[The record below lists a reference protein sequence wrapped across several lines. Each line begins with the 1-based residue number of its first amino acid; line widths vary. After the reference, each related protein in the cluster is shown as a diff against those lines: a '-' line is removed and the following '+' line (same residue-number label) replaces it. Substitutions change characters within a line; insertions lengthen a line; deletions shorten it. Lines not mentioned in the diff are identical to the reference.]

1 MADFNVIADVSE
13 TLRQYLTEG
22 FTTIGPAPP
31 PGVEISDLQGN
42 ISGAPARLTL
52 FLYEV
57 VEDPSA
63 RNRPHT
69 QKLTSPPPTQI
80 AIRKPPVALLLRYM
94 LTPWG
99 GDRRT
104 EQQILARAIQILY
117 DGANLG
123 GPDLQG
129 TLAGSDDI
137 LKINMAPITLEDR
150 TRVWNSVHQPYH
162 LSVNYEVRV
171 VNLDSD
177 LERRVVPVRQRSI
190 VPYGPGG
197 DGP

>member
-1 MADFNVIADVSE
+1 MADYNVIADVSE
-13 TLRQYLTEG
+13 TLRQYLSNG
-22 FTTIGPAPP
+22 FVTLGPAPP
-31 PGVEISDLQGN
+31 PGVEISDLQGT
-42 ISGAPARLTL
+42 ISGTPARVTL

-63 RNRPHT
+63 RNRGHV
-69 QKLTSPPPTQI
+69 QKITSGPPPTLVQI
-80 AIRKPPVALLLRYM
+80 KKPPLALLLRYM

-104 EQQILARAIQILY
+104 EQQIMARAVQILY
-117 DGANLG
+117 DGANIG

-150 TRVWNSVHQPYH
+150 
-162 LSVNYEVRV
+162 
-171 VNLDSD
+171 
-177 LERRVVPVRQRSI
+177 
-190 VPYGPGG
+190 
-197 DGP
+197 